1 MSQHKF
7 ERQLNWNAPL
17 EDWTPGKHTG
27 DRWVFAFGS
36 GFAFPRRTIPV
47 INYRAQPPP

>member
-1 MSQHKF
+1 MTGRIDIVYKIGES
-7 ERQLNWNAPL
+7 A
-17 EDWTPGKHTG
+17 TG

-47 INYRAQPPP
+47 TNYKAQPPP

>member
-1 MSQHKF
+1 MTGRADLAYNF
-7 ERQLNWNAPL
+7 GGNL
-17 EDWTPGKHTG
+17 EEAGI
-27 DRWVFAFGS
+27 DRWTFVFGS